1 MQKGIRTVAVLSAVL
16 CFLGGCAGK
25 EKALTADTDTI
36 ILKEKGSIVGYITG
50 EFDESRYSYEQLQ
63 ALMDSEMAAYCT
75 QTAEEAVVLDKSELT
90 EEGILTVVMTYRSA
104 EDYSAFNQE
113 IFFYGTIEEAVLAGY
128 DLRMLTMR
136 DASDAEITVGRT
148 ELEAMPDSYILITED
163 PSNIRGYQKVAYI
176 GLNDTL
182 VNEHEVDTDDGETMH
197 YVIFK

>member
-1 MQKGIRTVAVLSAVL
+1 MIDIIETFLAEKGIYMMTFVLMGLGLLGMISCGNYMKKIMCMNILQVSIIFF
-16 CFLGGCAGK
+16 FLALGQK
-25 EKALTADTDTI
+25 EHGTLPVVVENLLGADAYINPLPHALMLTAIVVSLGTTGVALALLMKI
-36 ILKEKGSIVGYITG
+36 KGI
-50 EFDESRYSYEQLQ
+50 
-63 ALMDSEMAAYCT
+63 
-75 QTAEEAVVLDKSELT
+75 
-90 EEGILTVVMTYRSA
+90 
-104 EDYSAFNQE
+104 
-113 IFFYGTIEEAVLAGY
+113 YGTIEEAVLAGY
-128 DLRMLTMR
+128 DLRTLTMR

>member
-1 MQKGIRTVAVLSAVL
+1 
-16 CFLGGCAGK
+16 
-25 EKALTADTDTI
+25 
-36 ILKEKGSIVGYITG
+36 
-50 EFDESRYSYEQLQ
+50 
-63 ALMDSEMAAYCT
+63 
-75 QTAEEAVVLDKSELT
+75 
-90 EEGILTVVMTYRSA
+90 MTYRSA

>member
-1 MQKGIRTVAVLSAVL
+1 MHKGIRTVAVLSAVL

-63 ALMDSEMAAYCT
+63 ALMDSEITSYCT